1 MQAACSVSREKCRHL
16 HFQSRMGYYPQLT
29 EGKDTRKGILNVIIC
44 ECVPI
49 SAARVVYLQETLGN
63 ITYFIKDL
71 KKKCINQPFYI
82 RIDPI

>member
-1 MQAACSVSREKCRHL
+1 MQSACSVSREKCRHL

-29 EGKDTRKGILNVIIC
+29 EGKDTRKGVLNVIIC
-44 ECVPI
+44 KRVPI

-63 ITYFIKDL
+63 ITHFTQDC
-71 KKKCINQPFYI
+71 KKKYINQRFYI